1 MKKIRFV
8 LPVIIGLCAV
18 TVSGLLINRVAA
30 QSTTESKIHLMETA
44 LQARDAGDLI
54 TARRTLLQLS
64 ELSPGDPTV
73 KRMLAEI
80 EAKLSAQPAAVPS
93 EQTVTFTPA
102 FIDEQAEA
110 IAREE
115 TERLR
120 KLLGEA
126 DTRRQTA
133 RKQRRA
139 DDYNGALATLDDAAA
154 MLPVNS
160 LTADTLAGIRA
171 DKSEVLRDQIRRHIK
186 SGDLSSARIALA
198 MREQLD
204 AGDELNLTLAQE
216 IQRAEERIAEA
227 ARAVQASQ
235 PRVTVSGGESEVD
248 RLLRRARSQYVAGAP
263 ESALATYR
271 EVEARDPGNAEANK
285 FIDRIN
291 RELALSTGSPRME
304 TRAALLS
311 EVDQSWRRPGVYQ
324 EQAQSARSET
334 DAAPL
339 RRKLD
344 EIVLP
349 NVSFTKVEIG
359 RVVSALSAASVE
371 FDGSGAAERGVNIV
385 LLDPASQNPTVT
397 LALRNT
403 SLKRVLDFVTQ
414 AVGYQYEVQSD
425 AVVVRPG
432 GESTSLETAFFP
444 VSRATVLRM
453 TGANAG
459 GSTLGSATSNSNPF
473 SSVGASNEPGP
484 SGSEAP
490 GMQAFLQQAGVNF
503 DATPGSSLAYDG
515 SSIIVTQ
522 TARNLERIRNILNRY
537 NDIRQVEIEAK
548 FMEVQEGALEE
559 LGVNWNVTTKAT
571 QQNAGAQAQYQSSGR
586 NLAAAFSS
594 NISSQQGSI
603 VRPESS
609 VANNAGDIS
618 ITPGLNIPIDNNP
631 PQIPGAPYLGLG
643 ANALANITGVIGEFD
658 VNAVVR
664 ALSQKQGTDL
674 LSAPKVTVLSGNPAN
689 ITVAQELRYPQSFGQ
704 TQSQVGTGSASGGGS
719 AGVAITAGTPQE
731 FTTRNVGVELKV
743 TPTVEEDD
751 YSISLDLNPRVTEF
765 DGFVEYGGP
774 SVAISGSTT
783 VNVPSGFYQPI
794 FSVRDISTKVTIW
807 DGATLIMGGLTREEV
822 KKVNDKV
829 PVVGDIPM
837 LGRLF
842 KSKGESAQ
850 KRNLLIFV
858 TANLLSPGGSPK
870 KQNLRNVGPSS
881 LFQNPVIVTPGGAE
895 PRADDSN

>member
-8 LPVIIGLCAV
+8 LPMIVGLCAV

-30 QSTTESKIHLMETA
+30 QNTTESKIHLMETA

-80 EAKLSAQPAAVPS
+80 EAKLAAQPAAVER
-93 EQTVTFTPA
+93 EQVVTFTPS
-102 FIDEQAEA
+102 FVDEQAEA

-126 DTRRQTA
+126 DARRKDA
-133 RKQRRA
+133 RKQWRA

-154 MLPVNS
+154 MLPVNT
-160 LTADTLAGIRA
+160 LTADALAGIQA
-171 DKSEVLRDQIRRHIK
+171 DKSEVLRDQIRRQIK

-204 AGDELNLTLAQE
+204 AGDELNPTLAQE
-216 IQRAEERIAEA
+216 IQRAEQRIAEA
-227 ARAVQASQ
+227 ARAVQTSK

-248 RLLRRARSQYVAGAP
+248 ILLRRARSQYVAGAP
-263 ESALATYR
+263 EAALATYR
-271 EVEARDPGNAEANK
+271 EVEVRDPGNAEATK

-291 RELALSTGSPRME
+291 RELALSAGSPRME

-371 FDGSGAAERGVNIV
+371 FDGTGATERGVNIV

-432 GESTSLETAFFP
+432 GESTSLDTAFFP
-444 VSRATVLRM
+444 VSRATV
-453 TGANAG
+453 
-459 GSTLGSATSNSNPF
+459 
-473 SSVGASNEPGP
+473 P
-484 SGSEAP
+484 SRP
-490 GMQAFLQQAGVNF
+490 RRPQMQ
-503 DATPGSSLAYDG
+503 
-515 SSIIVTQ
+515 
-522 TARNLERIRNILNRY
+522 
-537 NDIRQVEIEAK
+537 
-548 FMEVQEGALEE
+548 
-559 LGVNWNVTTKAT
+559 
-571 QQNAGAQAQYQSSGR
+571 
-586 NLAAAFSS
+586 
-594 NISSQQGSI
+594 
-603 VRPESS
+603 
-609 VANNAGDIS
+609 
-618 ITPGLNIPIDNNP
+618 
-631 PQIPGAPYLGLG
+631 
-643 ANALANITGVIGEFD
+643 
-658 VNAVVR
+658 
-664 ALSQKQGTDL
+664 
-674 LSAPKVTVLSGNPAN
+674 
-689 ITVAQELRYPQSFGQ
+689 
-704 TQSQVGTGSASGGGS
+704 
-719 AGVAITAGTPQE
+719 
-731 FTTRNVGVELKV
+731 
-743 TPTVEEDD
+743 
-751 YSISLDLNPRVTEF
+751 
-765 DGFVEYGGP
+765 
-774 SVAISGSTT
+774 
-783 VNVPSGFYQPI
+783 
-794 FSVRDISTKVTIW
+794 
-807 DGATLIMGGLTREEV
+807 
-822 KKVNDKV
+822 
-829 PVVGDIPM
+829 
-837 LGRLF
+837 
-842 KSKGESAQ
+842 
-850 KRNLLIFV
+850 
-858 TANLLSPGGSPK
+858 
-870 KQNLRNVGPSS
+870 
-881 LFQNPVIVTPGGAE
+881 
-895 PRADDSN
+895 DSR